1 MINKIYKTIHNK
13 YYRFFKFI
21 FFLRYLISIFFVAS
35 ALFLFIPQL
44 FDYQKKEKIIKNYLI
59 KNYGIEV
66 TKVKSIKF
74 NSFPI
79 PNLELNNVKA
89 NFNSKNNV
97 IETQKMS
104 IYPKLFS
111 IYNFKNFDVKKI
123 RLNDNNITINF
134 EEFKAIFLY
143 LYNQKKKISL
153 NNLNIQIKDQNNKI
167 ISLKKINLFNY
178 GYKRDE
184 INGEVFSKKF
194 KVNLNDN
201 LNKIEFKLLNT
212 GLSFNLDL
220 KKKEDPFSYSGS
232 LKGKVLS
239 SNFDLRFIYY
249 KDSLKIKKLFFRDKN
264 LAFKSDGSLI
274 LNPFF
279 KIHLDNEIKSINKDI
294 FNLLNIDYLLNLK
307 DLIKRLN
314 SQINIVYNS
323 KKFSRNLIDSLNLQ
337 TKLAY
342 GRLNFVKDFSISESR
357 FNCKGNVNLIDEYP
371 IFNFECKLKSP
382 DKKKLLKKI
391 NVDYKN
397 KNEKLS
403 LIIQGNLNIL
413 NNKINFDYLEI
424 NDYKAKKEDLKFF
437 KDNFENIVFNQNFLK
452 MFKMSKIKKFI
463 LEIS

>member
-1 MINKIYKTIHNK
+1 MINKIYKIIHNK

-21 FFLRYLISIFFVAS
+21 FFLRYLIAIFFVAS

-44 FDYQKKEKIIKNYLI
+44 FDYQKKEKIIKNYLVE
-59 KNYGIEV
+59 NYGIEI
-66 TKVKSIKF
+66 TKVESIKF

-79 PNLELNNVKA
+79 PNLELNNLKA
-89 NFNSKNNV
+89 NFNFKDNI
-97 IETQKMS
+97 IETQKMN

-123 RLNDNNITINF
+123 RLNDNNIIVNF
-134 EEFKAIFLY
+134 EEFKALFLY
-143 LYNQKKKISL
+143 LYNQKKKINL

-167 ISLKKINLFNY
+167 ISLKKINFFNY

-194 KVNLNDN
+194 NVNLIDN
-201 LNKIEFKLLNT
+201 LNKIEFNLLNT

-220 KKKEDPFSYSGS
+220 KKKDDPFSYSGS

-239 SNFDLRFIYY
+239 SNFKLNFTYN

-264 LAFKSDGSLI
+264 LAFQSDGSLI
-274 LNPFF
+274 LKPFF
-279 KIHLDNEIKSINKDI
+279 KIHLDNEIKNINKDI
-294 FNLLNIDYLLNLK
+294 FNLFNINYLLNLK

-323 KKFSRNLIDSLNLQ
+323 KKFSRDLIDSLNLQ
-337 TKLAY
+337 TQLAY

-357 FNCKGNVNLIDEYP
+357 FNCEGSVNLIDEYP
-371 IFNFECKLKSP
+371 ILNYKCKLKSP

-424 NDYKAKKEDLKFF
+424 NDFKAKKEDLKFF
-437 KDNFENIVFNQNFLK
+437 KDNFENIVFNENFLK
-452 MFKMSKIKKFI
+452 MFKITKIKKFI